1 MQVREG
7 EPFNSVPGAHFL
19 KCENS
24 PCLALA
30 LRQSTCLQRSRST
43 AVALPAALDP
53 TQGEREKEGT
63 APSPGSHRRMS
74 NCYYNEPMKF
84 FYHLNQNDSLKNNS
98 DTTYYVGLGI
108 GGICILFIFLF
119 NVIIILVILLNKQF
133 HFPYYY
139 LLANL
144 AAADIF
150 ASLAY
155 TFLLLHTGKLARMLS
170 VQMYF
175 LRQAL
180 LDVSMSASIYN
191 LLVIAIERYYSV
203 IKMQL
208 HSTLSKRR
216 VFCLILGIW
225 AMAVVMT
232 TIPNMGWNCICNI
245 RTCSALVPIY
255 SRSFLIF
262 WSLLNLL
269 TLCITTVMYLRIY
282 LYVRKKTSKI
292 SSHTT
297 GSIKRRKMP
306 MRLVKTI
313 ITVLGTFIICW
324 TPGLVLVLL
333 DGLHCTSCNLEG
345 LKKWFLILALLNSL
359 VNPLIYS
366 YRDREIW
373 KSIKCLFCLG
383 CGRSCGMQLED
394 LNSGSHRQS
403 TVSEISGP
411 IKTYQHQVTIDEAG
425 ESPDQSLDRIP
436 KLSVS

>member
-1 MQVREG
+1 
-7 EPFNSVPGAHFL
+7 
-19 KCENS
+19 
-24 PCLALA
+24 
-30 LRQSTCLQRSRST
+30 
-43 AVALPAALDP
+43 
-53 TQGEREKEGT
+53 
-63 APSPGSHRRMS
+63 MS
-74 NCYYNEPMKF
+74 NCYYNESMKF
-84 FYHLNQNDSLKNNS
+84 FYDLNQNDSLKDNS

-108 GGICILFIFLF
+108 GGICIVFIFLF
-119 NVIIILVILLNKQF
+119 NVIIIFVILLNKQF

-155 TFLLLHTGKLARMLS
+155 TFLLLHTGKLGRMLS
-170 VQMYF
+170 VQVYF

-180 LDVSMSASIYN
+180 LDVSLSASIYN

-232 TIPNMGWNCICNI
+232 TIPNMGWNCICDI

-282 LYVRKKTSKI
+282 TYVRKKTSKI

-306 MRLVKTI
+306 MQLVKTI

-333 DGLHCTSCNLEG
+333 DGLYCTSCNLEG

-383 CGRSCGMQLED
+383 CGRSGGMQLED
-394 LNSGSHRQS
+394 LNSGFHRQS
-403 TVSEISGP
+403 TVSDISGP

-425 ESPDQSLDRIP
+425 TPILEHSNNS
-436 KLSVS
+436 